1 MPWELTGNA
10 ATSPTRHFLGT
21 RDNQPLAIRTNAVES
36 MRVVPGGSVGIGTQA
51 PRRRLHVEATEI
63 HSGGGG
69 AGYSFG
75 NRQTATFVEI
85 PGGGERW
92 VWYASGGAA
101 RLWSGSDKLAVTP
114 GGSVGIGT
122 TGPRTPL
129 HVLGRIS
136 TGLDFT
142 SAGAITFFPPD
153 GFAWFHIDNG
163 PAGGR
168 PIGRLRISH
177 GPNPGSNEIINILQN
192 GNVGIGT
199 ATPGTKLSVNG
210 DVEVSG
216 DIRLLGADC
225 AEFFEVEDGAEIE
238 SGTVLVI
245 GENSTLH
252 ECKEEYDRRVAGV
265 VSGAG
270 GLRPGIVLD
279 NGSEEVGVPVALT
292 GKVYCKV
299 DAEYSSVEVG
309 DLLTTSSTPGYAR
322 KAVDGTRYLGS
333 VLGKALA
340 PLTEGRGL
348 IPVLVALQ

>member
-10 ATSPTRHFLGT
+10 STDPARHYLGT
-21 RDNQPLAIRTNAVES
+21 RDNQPLAIRTAAVES
-36 MRVVPGGSVGIGTQA
+36 MRVVPGGSVGIGTQT

-85 PGGGERW
+85 PGAGERW
-92 VWYASGGAA
+92 VWYASGGMA
-101 RLWSGSDKLAVTP
+101 RLWSGTDKLAITP

-122 TGPRTPL
+122 QTPRTPL

-142 SAGAITFFPPD
+142 SPGAITFFPPD

-177 GPNPGSNEIINILQN
+177 GPNPGSIEIINILQN

-199 ATPGTKLSVNG
+199 ATPGARLSVNG

-225 AEFFEVEDGAEIE
+225 AEFFEVDDGAEVG
-238 SGTVLVI
+238 SGTVMVI
-245 GENSTLH
+245 GEDSTLR
-252 ECKEEYDRRVAGV
+252 ECGEEYDKRVAGV

-279 NGSEEVGVPVALT
+279 HGSGQGGVPVALA

-299 DAEYSSVEVG
+299 DAAPSAVEVG
-309 DLLTTSSTPGYAR
+309 DLLTTSSTPGHAR
-322 KAVDGTRYLGS
+322 KATDGKRRLGS
-333 VLGKALA
+333 ILGKALA
-340 PLTEGRGL
+340 PLAEGRGM